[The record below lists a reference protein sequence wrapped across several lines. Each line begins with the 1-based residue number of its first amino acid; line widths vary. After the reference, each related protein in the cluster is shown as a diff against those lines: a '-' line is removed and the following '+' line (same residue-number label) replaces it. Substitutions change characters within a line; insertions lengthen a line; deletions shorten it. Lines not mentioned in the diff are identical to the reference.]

1 MVKNTYIIIISSFTR
16 YSYIS
21 LIYILIRKK
30 KILLMRHICYYASTK
45 NKVGRNKILNY
56 FNGSK

>member
-30 KILLMRHICYYASTK
+30 ILLMRHICYYASTK
-45 NKVGRNKILNY
+45 NEVGRSKILNY

>member
-30 KILLMRHICYYASTK
+30 NTTYETYLFVIIRVQKIK
-45 NKVGRNKILNY
+45 
-56 FNGSK
+56 

>member
-30 KILLMRHICYYASTK
+30 ILLMRHICYYPSTK

-56 FNGSK
+56 FDGST